1 MAGRPLCPRLRG
13 TATLSEQILPGGRP
27 ISTRRASQ
35 LVVPAHPERIQEARE
50 FADEA
55 AASFGF
61 DEDARYDI
69 RLAATEA
76 VTNAIRHGARSPRDT
91 VQVTVLEGDR
101 VLTVCVADQ
110 GSFIPRVVNGD
121 PLPEQGRGL
130 AFIAH
135 LMDDVCI
142 RTGDRGTTVRF
153 SKRLPD

>member
-1 MAGRPLCPRLRG
+1 
-13 TATLSEQILPGGRP
+13 
-27 ISTRRASQ
+27 
-35 LVVPAHPERIQEARE
+35 VFPAHPERIQEARD
-50 FADEA
+50 FADDA
-55 AASFGF
+55 AAAFGF

-101 VLTVCVADQ
+101 VLTICVADR
-110 GSFIPRVVNGD
+110 GSFVPRVDNGD

-142 RTGDRGTTVRF
+142 RTGERGTTVRF
-153 SKRLPD
+153 SKRLSG